1 MCDFINIITPLTV
14 NDLFDYVNNILLLLF
29 YCFSKLRE
37 TISYRSVENIMPRI
51 LYGSLDQGNGKCQQ
65 VFLNYPILEPIH
77 MAMHLSIFNI
87 DRTIF
92 LQFYIKSE
100 TELLV

>member
-51 LYGSLDQGNGKCQQ
+51 LYGSLDQGNVVSASRAFLIILFWSLSTWRCIFLYSILIEQFLFSFILK
-65 VFLNYPILEPIH
+65 VKLNY
-77 MAMHLSIFNI
+77 
-87 DRTIF
+87 
-92 LQFYIKSE
+92 
-100 TELLV
+100 